1 MSIVDEAKEL
11 FGEMRDAT
19 SEERES
25 IDDYIKSISTPTG
38 VNIFDL
44 MKDEE
49 DCEYEN
55 TGLEPEEIAEAVRK
69 WIPVAEGLPLGDES
83 VLVQVNGTYKNVT
96 YENAILTGA
105 YFEDG
110 GWIIDEKPEW
120 EDPEIVAWMP
130 LPEPYRSV
138 RKSLNLPKKRS
149 KN

>member
-49 DCEYEN
+49 D
-55 TGLEPEEIAEAVRK
+55 
-69 WIPVAEGLPLGDES
+69 
-83 VLVQVNGTYKNVT
+83 
-96 YENAILTGA
+96 
-105 YFEDG
+105 
-110 GWIIDEKPEW
+110 
-120 EDPEIVAWMP
+120 
-130 LPEPYRSV
+130 
-138 RKSLNLPKKRS
+138 
-149 KN
+149 